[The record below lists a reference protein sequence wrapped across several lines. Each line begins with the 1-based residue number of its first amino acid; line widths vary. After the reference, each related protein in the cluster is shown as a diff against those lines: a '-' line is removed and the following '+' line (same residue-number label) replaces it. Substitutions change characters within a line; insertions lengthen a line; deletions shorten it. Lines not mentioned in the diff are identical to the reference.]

1 MKLEDWY
8 EQNSAALSKG
18 DLSQKYQDALRD
30 KYVIGTCG
38 DCKYFITH
46 SVQYQGDGMCNK
58 SPSMLTLIHD
68 DDSEVDNAVFNVEA
82 EYGCLQWEK
91 KYD

>member
-38 DCKYFITH
+38 DCKWWKQEGNDGWGKCCGNSEGGIF
-46 SVQYQGDGMCNK
+46 GDAQIGVTGYTFGC
-58 SPSMLTLIHD
+58 IH
-68 DDSEVDNAVFNVEA
+68 
-82 EYGCLQWEK
+82 WEK
-91 KYD
+91 KND